1 MVDGAP
7 TADPSEESTRPQE
20 LPDRLRVHSL
30 ARTLGT
36 TSKRVL
42 DALSELDGR
51 IRSAHST
58 VDRDDAVRVRD
69 LLAAAQP
76 AGTPEDADP
85 APAAA
90 AEEPE
95 SRLLL
100 ETPDTAAERPHY
112 MPLFVA
118 PQPIDAREDDAGSD
132 DDGDDSDD
140 ADSDD
145 DEQADRPSNKRR
157 RRGRRGRGRGRGE
170 QGGPDGQGDDGD
182 DDEGQPR
189 GRKGGQPDSGD
200 AEDSDGQDT
209 DDSDDSDDSDN
220 GDDGS
225 ADGGNRRRRRR
236 RRRKSGSGDDNDE
249 GSSPDDPPNTVV
261 HERPPRNGKGGGG
274 DDSASA
280 NNEIKGINGSTRL
293 EAKRQRRRDGRDA
306 GRRRPPVL
314 TEAEFLARREAVERM
329 MVVRDRV
336 RTEPP
341 HQGSRYT
348 QIAVLED
355 GIVVEHFVT
364 SAASASLVGNI
375 YLGIVQNVLPS
386 MEAAFVDI
394 GRGRNGVLYA
404 GEVNWEA
411 AGLGGSDRK
420 IEQALKPGDYVV
432 VQVSK
437 DPVGHKGARLTTQV
451 SLAGRYLVYVP
462 GASSTGISRKLPD
475 TERQRL
481 KEILREVV
489 PSDAGVI
496 IRTASEGV
504 KEEDI
509 RSDVTRLQER
519 WQQIE
524 AKAIEIKEKAAGAA
538 VALYEEP
545 DVLVKVIRDL
555 FNEDFA
561 GLIVSGEEAW
571 TTINDYV
578 NSVAPDLVSKLNKYE
593 TAENGPDVFA
603 VHRIDEQLAKA
614 MERKVWLPSGGTL
627 VIDRTEAMTVVDVNT
642 GKFTGSGGN
651 LEQTVTKNNLEAA
664 EEIVRQLRL
673 RDIGGIVVIDF
684 IDMVLESNRDLV
696 LRRLTEALARDRTRH
711 QVSEVTSL
719 GLVQLTR
726 KRLGTGLIEAFSTS
740 CPNCGGRGILL
751 HADPVDSASSN
762 GRKSE
767 SGGGGRRG
775 RRKKNKAEEQ
785 VVAKV
790 PAHAPGEHPM
800 FKAMAAG
807 SSTQGDSEDDSD
819 EATEATDELEQKKAA
834 RGVED
839 TDQED
844 FDEDTDDE
852 DTDDEDTEDED
863 SDDED
868 DEDTDDEDS
877 DDDDLD
883 DDDEDIDD
891 EEDLGDDDE
900 DLELDDDEDLDTEDD
915 DSDDTDAGQFSGGAE
930 QAGPARPRR
939 RRAAGRPAGPPIH
952 AD

>member
-7 TADPSEESTRPQE
+7 PRDPSQGPVQPED
-20 LPDRLRVHSL
+20 LPDRLRVHQL
-30 ARTLGT
+30 ARALGST
-36 TSKRVL
+36 NKEVL
-42 DALSELDGR
+42 EALVAIDGRARNVQSGVDRGDALK
-51 IRSAHST
+51 
-58 VDRDDAVRVRD
+58 VRD
-69 LLAAAQP
+69 LIFAKPLPNIPGFSSAPVAQQP
-76 AGTPEDADP
+76 
-85 APAAA
+85 
-90 AEEPE
+90 
-95 SRLLL
+95 LLL
-100 ETPDTAAERPHY
+100 RSSTEPAEY

-118 PQPIDAREDDAGSD
+118 PQPVKTGEG
-132 DDGDDSDD
+132 DDGDSDYSG

-145 DEQADRPSNKRR
+145 SDIDDDELTDRPANRRR

-170 QGGPDGQGDDGD
+170 QGGPDGQDTGD
-182 DDEGQPR
+182 DDDE
-189 GRKGGQPDSGD
+189 DT
-200 AEDSDGQDT
+200 DSDDA
-209 DDSDDSDDSDN
+209 DDSDA
-220 GDDGS
+220 GDDENGS
-225 ADGGNRRRRRR
+225 SEAATRRRRRR
-236 RRRKSGSGDDNDE
+236 RRRKSGAGDDGDD
-249 GSSPDDPPNTVV
+249 GPAPDDPPNTVV
-261 HERPPRNGKGGGG
+261 HERPPRSGKSG
-274 DDSASA
+274 DDGSNGSASS
-280 NNEIKGINGSTRL
+280 EIKGIDGSTRL

-341 HQGSRYT
+341 HPGARYT

-364 SAASASLVGNI
+364 SAGSASLVGNI

-504 KEEDI
+504 KEDDI
-509 RSDVTRLQER
+509 RKDVTRLQER
-519 WQQIE
+519 WQQIQT
-524 AKAIEIKEKAAGAA
+524 KATETKEKAAGAA

-561 GLIVSGEEAW
+561 GLIVSGDDAW
-571 TTINDYV
+571 NTINEYV
-578 NSVAPDLVSKLNKYE
+578 NSVAPELLSKLTKYGAAQSSE
-593 TAENGPDVFA
+593 GVAAPDVFA

-726 KRLGTGLIEAFSTS
+726 KRLGTGLVEAFSTS

-751 HADPVDSASSN
+751 HADPVDSAPSN

-767 SGGGGRRG
+767 SGGRRG
-775 RRKKNKAEEQ
+775 RRSKKGRAEEPADQ
-785 VVAKV
+785 PAVVKV

-807 SSTQGDSEDDSD
+807 ATGPSGAADEDDQDSEETGD
-819 EATEATDELEQKKAA
+819 EVAAAAETGTEGQPAA
-834 RGVED
+834 LED
-839 TDQED
+839 TDQDD
-844 FDEDTDDE
+844 FEDT
-852 DTDDEDTEDED
+852 DED

-868 DEDTDDEDS
+868 SEDEDS
-877 DDDDLD
+877 EDDDLD
-883 DDDEDIDD
+883 DEDLDEEDLDDD
-891 EEDLGDDDE
+891 EEDLD
-900 DLELDDDEDLDTEDD
+900 LDDDELDDG
-915 DSDDTDAGQFSGGAE
+915 DSDDENGDDDANSAVGVDGGAPF
-930 QAGPARPRR
+930 GRPRR
-939 RRAAGRPAGPPIH
+939 GRASGRPAGPPIH

>member
-7 TADPSEESTRPQE
+7 STESSEEPTRHDE

-42 DALSELDGR
+42 DALSALDGR

-58 VDRDDAVRVRD
+58 VDREDAVRVRD
-69 LLAAAQP
+69 LLAAQP
-76 AGTPEDADP
+76 DAEAEAADAD
-85 APAAA
+85 ATSEN

-95 SRLLL
+95 SRLMLAAP
-100 ETPDTAAERPHY
+100 ENAAERPHY

-118 PQPIDAREDDAGSD
+118 PQPMQADEEDGNAD
-132 DDGDDSDD
+132 DDSDSD
-140 ADSDD
+140 DSDVDDED
-145 DEQADRPSNKRR
+145 DEQTDRPANRRR

-170 QGGPDGQGDDGD
+170 QGGPDGQGEAGD
-182 DDEGQPR
+182 DDEPQQRGQKAGR
-189 GRKGGQPDSGD
+189 GDSSD
-200 AEDSDGQDT
+200 AEDDEG
-209 DDSDDSDDSDN
+209 DDSDDSDDSDT

-225 ADGGNRRRRRR
+225 PEGASRRRRRR
-236 RRRKSGSGDDNDE
+236 RRRKSGSSDDGDEN
-249 GSSPDDPPNTVV
+249 SSPDDPPNTVV
-261 HERPPRNGKGGGG
+261 HERAPRNGKNDGGNG
-274 DDSASA
+274 SSNA
-280 NNEIKGINGSTRL
+280 EIKGIDGSTRL

-314 TEAEFLARREAVERM
+314 TEAEFLARREAVERI

-341 HQGSRYT
+341 HQGARYT

-504 KEEDI
+504 KEDDI
-509 RSDVTRLQER
+509 RNDVTRLQER
-519 WQQIE
+519 WKQIE
-524 AKAIEIKEKAAGAA
+524 AKATEITEKAAGAA

-561 GLIVSGEEAW
+561 GLIVSGDEAW
-571 TTINDYV
+571 TTITDYV
-578 NSVAPDLVSKLNKYE
+578 NSVAPDLVSKLSKYE
-593 TAENGPDVFA
+593 PPSGPEGQAGPDVFA

-740 CPNCGGRGILL
+740 CTHCGGRGILL
-751 HADPVDSASSN
+751 HTDPVDSAPSN

-767 SGGGGRRG
+767 SGGRRG
-775 RRKKNKAEEQ
+775 RRSKKNRAEEP

-807 SSTQGDSEDDSD
+807 GSTQNGPDDEEPD
-819 EATEATDELEQKKAA
+819 ESAEEAANEPDEQQQRDVAD
-834 RGVED
+834 VED
-839 TDQED
+839 TDQGD
-844 FDEDTDDE
+844 FEESDEDADEDADDE
-852 DTDDEDTEDED
+852 SDDDLDED
-863 SDDED
+863 
-868 DEDTDDEDS
+868 
-877 DDDDLD
+877 DDDDL
-883 DDDEDIDD
+883 DD
-891 EEDLGDDDE
+891 EEDLGDDDD
-900 DLELDDDEDLDTEDD
+900 DLEMDDDDLDVED
-915 DSDDTDAGQFSGGAE
+915 DSDDSDDDGSVDAGPGFG
-930 QAGPARPRR
+930 RPRR

>member
-7 TADPSEESTRPQE
+7 TSGHPEGSTE
-20 LPDRLRVHSL
+20 HEDLPDRIRVHQL
-30 ARTLGT
+30 ARSLGNT
-36 TSKRVL
+36 NKEVL
-42 DALSELDGR
+42 DALAELDGR
-51 IRSAHST
+51 VRTVHSG
-58 VDRDDAVRVRD
+58 VDRDDAMRVREILFVKPLENIPGFSHAPVRVAQKPQEPGSQPLQAPPD
-69 LLAAAQP
+69 NAA
-76 AGTPEDADP
+76 D
-85 APAAA
+85 
-90 AEEPE
+90 EP
-95 SRLLL
+95 R
-100 ETPDTAAERPHY
+100 Y
-112 MPLFVA
+112 MPLFVS
-118 PQPIDAREDDAGSD
+118 PQPVAVGKVRDADSDDAVGG
-132 DDGDDSDD
+132 GDDSDD
-140 ADSDD
+140 SDEDDD
-145 DEQADRPSNKRR
+145 DEDQDQDQGGRTGNRRR

-170 QGGPDGQGDDGD
+170 QGGADGQGDGSDADGGAAESDDDGQESDDDGD
-182 DDEGQPR
+182 DDDE
-189 GRKGGQPDSGD
+189 
-200 AEDSDGQDT
+200 
-209 DDSDDSDDSDN
+209 N
-220 GDDGS
+220 GSSEAGT
-225 ADGGNRRRRRR
+225 RRRRRR
-236 RRRKSGSGDDNDE
+236 RRRKSGGSDDNGE
-249 GSSPDDPPNTVV
+249 GPSPDDPPNTVV
-261 HERPPRNGKGGGG
+261 HERAPRGKSGGGSG
-274 DDSASA
+274 SSGSAGSSNA
-280 NNEIKGINGSTRL
+280 EIRGIDGSTRL

-314 TEAEFLARREAVERM
+314 TEAEFLARREAVERV

-336 RTEPP
+336 RTEQP
-341 HQGSRYT
+341 HQGARYT

-364 SAASASLVGNI
+364 SAGSASLVGNI

-404 GEVNWEA
+404 GEVDWEA
-411 AGLGGSDRK
+411 AGLGGADRR

-489 PSDAGVI
+489 PSNAGVI

-509 RSDVTRLQER
+509 RKDVTRLQGR
-519 WQQIE
+519 WEQVE
-524 AKAIEIKEKAAGAA
+524 AKATQTKEKAAGAA

-561 GLIVSGEEAW
+561 NLIVSGDDAW

-578 NSVAPDLVSKLNKYE
+578 DSVAPELVSKLTKYE
-593 TAENGPDVFA
+593 PPAGPDDQAGPDVFA

-614 MERKVWLPSGGTL
+614 MDRKVWLPSGGTL

-696 LRRLTEALARDRTRH
+696 LRRLTESLARDRTRH

-726 KRLGTGLIEAFSTS
+726 KKLGTGLIEAFSTS
-740 CPNCGGRGILL
+740 CPNCAGRGLLL
-751 HADPVDSASSN
+751 HADPVDSGAASA
-762 GRKSE
+762 RKSE
-767 SGGGGRRG
+767 SGGGRRG
-775 RRKKNKAEEQ
+775 RRSKKKGSEEEQ
-785 VVAKV
+785 PVAKV
-790 PAHAPGEHPM
+790 PVHAPGEHPM

-807 SSTQGDSEDDSD
+807 TTS
-819 EATEATDELEQKKAA
+819 
-834 RGVED
+834 
-839 TDQED
+839 
-844 FDEDTDDE
+844 
-852 DTDDEDTEDED
+852 

-868 DEDTDDEDS
+868 DEADEELTAEIDDQTRGRGLADLDDIEEDAV
-877 DDDDLD
+877 DELD
-883 DDDEDIDD
+883 DDDEDLDEDD
-891 EEDLGDDDE
+891 DLVDDDDDDDAEEDE
-900 DLELDDDEDLDTEDD
+900 DLDDDEDDD
-915 DSDDTDAGQFSGGAE
+915 DVEDLDDEVNSVGSIEASMVGDAFG
-930 QAGPARPRR
+930 RPRR
-939 RRAAGRPAGPPIH
+939 RRAAGRPAGPPLH
-952 AD
+952 VD

>member
-1 MVDGAP
+1 M
-7 TADPSEESTRPQE
+7 
-20 LPDRLRVHSL
+20 

-36 TSKRVL
+36 TSQRVL
-42 DALSELDGR
+42 DALSALDGR

-58 VDRDDAVRVRD
+58 VERDDAVRVRD
-69 LLAAAQP
+69 LLAAQP
-76 AGTPEDADP
+76 DGDAEDGGAGSENVQ
-85 APAAA
+85 AAGG
-90 AEEPE
+90 EPE
-95 SRLLL
+95 SRLMLAAP
-100 ETPDTAAERPHY
+100 ETGTERPHY

-118 PQPIDAREDDAGSD
+118 PQPVEAEEDDGNAD
-132 DDGDDSDD
+132 DDTDSDDSD
-140 ADSDD
+140 ADDED
-145 DEQADRPSNKRR
+145 DEQTDRPANRRR

-170 QGGPDGQGDDGD
+170 QGGPDNQNDSGD
-182 DDEGQPR
+182 DDEPQQRQKAGQ
-189 GRKGGQPDSGD
+189 GDSSD
-200 AEDSDGQDT
+200 AEDDDSDDGE
-209 DDSDDSDDSDN
+209 DSDDSDI

-225 ADGGNRRRRRR
+225 AEGGNRRRRRR
-236 RRRKSGSGDDNDE
+236 RRRKSGSGDDGDE
-249 GSSPDDPPNTVV
+249 NASPDDPPNTVV
-261 HERPPRNGKGGGG
+261 HERAPRSGKNGGNGGNG
-274 DDSASA
+274 SSNA
-280 NNEIKGINGSTRL
+280 EIKGIDGSTRL

-314 TEAEFLARREAVERM
+314 SEAEFLARREAVERI

-341 HQGSRYT
+341 HQGARYT

-451 SLAGRYLVYVP
+451 SLAGRFLVYVP

-504 KEEDI
+504 KEDDI
-509 RSDVTRLQER
+509 RNDVTRLQER
-519 WQQIE
+519 WKQIE
-524 AKAIEIKEKAAGAA
+524 AKAAEITEKAAGAA

-561 GLIVSGEEAW
+561 GLIVSGDEAW
-571 TTINDYV
+571 TTITDYV

-593 TAENGPDVFA
+593 PPSGADGQPGPDVFA

-726 KRLGTGLIEAFSTS
+726 KRLGTGLVEAFSTS
-740 CPNCGGRGILL
+740 CTHCGGRGILL
-751 HADPVDSASSN
+751 HTDPVDSAPSN

-767 SGGGGRRG
+767 SGGRRG
-775 RRKKNKAEEQ
+775 RRSKKKGAEEP

-807 SSTQGDSEDDSD
+807 GSAQGDRDDEDSD
-819 EATEATDELEQKKAA
+819 ESAEGATNELDERKQRDVAD
-834 RGVED
+834 VED

-844 FDEDTDDE
+844 FEESDEDTDEDTDD
-852 DTDDEDTEDED
+852 D
-863 SDDED
+863 SE
-868 DEDTDDEDS
+868 
-877 DDDDLD
+877 DDLD
-883 DDDEDIDD
+883 DDDDEDLDD
-891 EEDLGDDDE
+891 EEDLGEDDE
-900 DLELDDDEDLDTEDD
+900 DLEMDDDDLDVEDDSDSDDSDSDD
-915 DSDDTDAGQFSGGAE
+915 DSEGSVNGGPGFGRA
-930 QAGPARPRR
+930 RR

>member
-7 TADPSEESTRPQE
+7 SAESSEEPTRHDE

-42 DALSELDGR
+42 DALSALDGR

-69 LLAAAQP
+69 LLAAQP
-76 AGTPEDADP
+76 DEGAEDAGAVGESP
-85 APAAA
+85 H
-90 AEEPE
+90 AEAGEPE
-95 SRLLL
+95 SRLML
-100 ETPDTAAERPHY
+100 ETAVERPHY

-118 PQPIDAREDDAGSD
+118 PQPVQAEEDDGNAD
-132 DDGDDSDD
+132 EDTDADDSDVD
-140 ADSDD
+140 DED
-145 DEQADRPSNKRR
+145 DEQTDRPANRRR

-170 QGGPDGQGDDGD
+170 QGGPDNQNDSGD
-182 DDEGQPR
+182 DDEPQQRGQKA
-189 GRKGGQPDSGD
+189 GEADSSG
-200 AEDSDGQDT
+200 AEDDDGE
-209 DDSDDSDDSDN
+209 DDESDDSDS

-225 ADGGNRRRRRR
+225 AEGGNRRRRRR
-236 RRRKSGSGDDNDE
+236 RRRKSGSGDDGDE
-249 GSSPDDPPNTVV
+249 NASPDDPPNTVV
-261 HERPPRNGKGGGG
+261 HERPPRSGKNGGNGGNG
-274 DDSASA
+274 SSNA
-280 NNEIKGINGSTRL
+280 EIKGIDGSTRL

-314 TEAEFLARREAVERM
+314 SEAEFLARREAVERI

-341 HQGSRYT
+341 HQGARYT

-504 KEEDI
+504 KEDDI
-509 RSDVTRLQER
+509 RNDVTRLQER
-519 WQQIE
+519 WKQIE
-524 AKAIEIKEKAAGAA
+524 AKAAEITEKAAGAA

-561 GLIVSGEEAW
+561 GLIVSGDEAW
-571 TTINDYV
+571 TTITDYV

-593 TAENGPDVFA
+593 PPGGADGQPGPDVFA

-740 CPNCGGRGILL
+740 CTHCGGRGIVL
-751 HADPVDSASSN
+751 HTDPVDSAPSN

-767 SGGGGRRG
+767 SGGRRG
-775 RRKKNKAEEQ
+775 RRSKKKGAEEP

-807 SSTQGDSEDDSD
+807 GSGQADRDDDESD
-819 EATEATDELEQKKAA
+819 ESAEEATGELDERKQRDVADGA
-834 RGVED
+834 D

-844 FDEDTDDE
+844 FEDTDEDTDD
-852 DTDDEDTEDED
+852 
-863 SDDED
+863 SDD
-868 DEDTDDEDS
+868 DS
-877 DDDDLD
+877 EDDLD
-883 DDDEDIDD
+883 DDDEDLDD
-891 EEDLGDDDE
+891 EEDLGEDDE
-900 DLELDDDEDLDTEDD
+900 DLEMDDDDLDVED
-915 DSDDTDAGQFSGGAE
+915 DSDSDDSDSDEDSDGSVNGGSGFG
-930 QAGPARPRR
+930 RPRR

>member
-1 MVDGAP
+1 VTDGGP
-7 TADPSEESTRPQE
+7 TSESSQE
-20 LPDRLRVHSL
+20 PAQQDDLPDRLRVHSL
-30 ARTLGT
+30 ARALGT
-36 TSKRVL
+36 TSKRVV
-42 DALSELDGR
+42 DALAALDGR
-51 IRSAHST
+51 VRSAQSG
-58 VDRDDAVRVRD
+58 VDPEEAIRVRD
-69 LLAAAQP
+69 LLSARPPEDLVNAANAAAGVSDD
-76 AGTPEDADP
+76 AGGTSD
-85 APAAA
+85 
-90 AEEPE
+90 
-95 SRLLL
+95 
-100 ETPDTAAERPHY
+100 ERPHY

-118 PQPIDAREDDAGSD
+118 PQPVAAAAESGADVDASATES
-132 DDGDDSDD
+132 DDSDD
-140 ADSDD
+140 DDDD
-145 DEQADRPSNKRR
+145 DEDDEDEDQQADRPANRRR

-170 QGGPDGQGDDGD
+170 QGGSDGQGDDD
-182 DDEGQPR
+182 
-189 GRKGGQPDSGD
+189 
-200 AEDSDGQDT
+200 DSDRRGTSDADDSDD
-209 DDSDDSDDSDN
+209 DDSDDSDD

-225 ADGGNRRRRRR
+225 SDGGNRRRRRR
-236 RRRKSGSGDDNDE
+236 RRRKSGSGDDGDE
-249 GSSPDDPPNTVV
+249 SASPDDPPNTVV
-261 HERPPRNGKGGGG
+261 HERAPRGKSGSNDKG
-274 DDSASA
+274 SS
-280 NNEIKGINGSTRL
+280 NSEIKGIDGSTRL

-314 TEAEFLARREAVERM
+314 TEAEFLARREAVDRM

-341 HQGSRYT
+341 HPGARYT

-364 SAASASLVGNI
+364 SAGSASLVGNI

-404 GEVNWEA
+404 GEVNWDA
-411 AGLGGSDRK
+411 AGLGGSERK
-420 IEQALKPGDYVV
+420 IEKALKPGDYVV

-481 KEILREVV
+481 KEILRDVV
-489 PSDAGVI
+489 PSNAGVI

-504 KEEDI
+504 KEDDI
-509 RSDVTRLQER
+509 RGDVTRLQER
-519 WQQIE
+519 WEQID
-524 AKAIEIKEKAAGAA
+524 AKAAETKKKAAGAA

-561 GLIVSGEEAW
+561 GLIVSGDEAW
-571 TTINDYV
+571 NTINDYV
-578 NSVAPDLVSKLNKYE
+578 NSVAPELVSKLTKYE
-593 TAENGPDVFA
+593 PPNGPDDQPGPDVFA

-664 EEIVRQLRL
+664 EEIVRQMRL
-673 RDIGGIVVIDF
+673 RDIGGIIVIDF

-740 CPNCGGRGILL
+740 CSHCGGRGILL
-751 HADPVDSASSN
+751 HADPVESAPAAAR
-762 GRKSE
+762 GKSE
-767 SGGGGRRG
+767 SGGRRSK
-775 RRKKNKAEEQ
+775 RSKKSRSEEPA
-785 VVAKV
+785 VAKV
-790 PAHAPGEHPM
+790 PTHAPGEHPM

-807 SSTQGDSEDDSD
+807 STTVAESADDESD
-819 EATEATDELEQKKAA
+819 ESD
-834 RGVED
+834 VD
-839 TDQED
+839 TDDEQIIAQGAAEL
-844 FDEDTDDE
+844 EDTDDVDE
-852 DTDDEDTEDED
+852 DDAEDSDDDSEDVDELDDDEDDDDED
-863 SDDED
+863 DDDED
-868 DEDTDDEDS
+868 DEDLDDEDLDEDDEDLDLEDEDLDDDEDDEDS
-877 DDDDLD
+877 DA
-883 DDDEDIDD
+883 DDDETSDNGNGG
-891 EEDLGDDDE
+891 LG
-900 DLELDDDEDLDTEDD
+900 
-915 DSDDTDAGQFSGGAE
+915 
-930 QAGPARPRR
+930 RHRR
-939 RRAAGRPAGPPIH
+939 RRAAGRPAGPPIS

>member
-1 MVDGAP
+1 MIDGAP
-7 TADPSEESTRPQE
+7 SSDLPEDPSQHAD

-30 ARTLGT
+30 ARALGT
-36 TSKRVL
+36 TSRRVL
-42 DALSELDGR
+42 DALTELDGR

-58 VDRDDAVRVRD
+58 VDRADAVRVRD
-69 LLAAAQP
+69 LLA
-76 AGTPEDADP
+76 T
-85 APAAA
+85 APAADAQVDEA
-90 AEEPE
+90 AEPE
-95 SRLLL
+95 SRLML
-100 ETPDTAAERPHY
+100 ETTAERPEY

-118 PQPIDAREDDAGSD
+118 PQPIEAGDDRYDSADSEDDAD
-132 DDGDDSDD
+132 DDDDTDE
-140 ADSDD
+140 
-145 DEQADRPSNKRR
+145 EQADRPAGRRR

-170 QGGPDGQGDDGD
+170 QGAGDGRGQADDGE
-182 DDEGQPR
+182 DEQ
-189 GRKGGQPDSGD
+189 DSAD
-200 AEDSDGQDT
+200 AEGADIDDT
-209 DDSDDSDDSDN
+209 DSDD
-220 GDDGS
+220 DGN
-225 ADGGNRRRRRR
+225 ATETATRRRRRR
-236 RRRKSGSGDDNDE
+236 RRRKSGSGDDGDD
-249 GSSPDDPPNTVV
+249 GPSPDDPPNTVV
-261 HERPPRNGKGGGG
+261 HERTPRTDK
-274 DDSASA
+274 DAADSDSG
-280 NNEIKGINGSTRL
+280 EIQGINGSTRL

-314 TEAEFLARREAVERM
+314 SEAEFLARREAVERV
-329 MVVRDRV
+329 MVVRDKV

-341 HQGSRYT
+341 HPGARYT

-411 AGLGGSDRK
+411 AGLGGANRK

-489 PSDAGVI
+489 PPEAGVI

-509 RSDVTRLQER
+509 RADVNRLQER
-519 WQQIE
+519 WGQIE
-524 AKAIEIKEKAAGAA
+524 AKAAETREKAAGAA

-561 GLIVSGEEAW
+561 ELIVSGDEAW
-571 TTINDYV
+571 NTINEYV
-578 NSVAPDLVSKLNKYE
+578 NSVAPELVSKLTKYE
-593 TAENGPDVFA
+593 APGSDGQEGPDVFA

-614 MERKVWLPSGGTL
+614 MDRKVWLPSGGTL

-726 KRLGTGLIEAFSTS
+726 KRLGTGLVEAFSTT
-740 CPNCGGRGILL
+740 CPHCSGRGITL
-751 HADPVDSASSN
+751 HADPVDSTSAT

-767 SGGGGRRG
+767 GGRRG
-775 RRKKNKAEEQ
+775 RRSKKGKADE
-785 VVAKV
+785 VPVAKV

-800 FKAMAAG
+800 FKAMAAANG
-807 SSTQGDSEDDSD
+807 RQDGDTEDVEAPVSGDEPDTQIEEEVAREVADEDLD
-819 EATEATDELEQKKAA
+819 
-834 RGVED
+834 D
-839 TDQED
+839 TD
-844 FDEDTDDE
+844 FDETE
-852 DTDDEDTEDED
+852 EDED
-863 SDDED
+863 EV
-868 DEDTDDEDS
+868 E
-877 DDDDLD
+877 L
-883 DDDEDIDD
+883 DDDEDIDEDLDD
-891 EEDLGDDDE
+891 EEDLDI
-900 DLELDDDEDLDTEDD
+900 DEDLDVDSE
-915 DSDDTDAGQFSGGAE
+915 DSDSEDEEAEGQPAVTASAE
-930 QAGPARPRR
+930 RPRR
-939 RRAAGRPAGPPIH
+939 RRAAARPAGPPIH
-952 AD
+952 ED

>member
-1 MVDGAP
+1 MIDGAP
-7 TADPSEESTRPQE
+7 SSDLPEDPSQRED

-30 ARTLGT
+30 ARALGT
-36 TSKRVL
+36 TSRRVL
-42 DALSELDGR
+42 DALTELDGR

-58 VDRDDAVRVRD
+58 VDRADAVRVRD
-69 LLAAAQP
+69 LLAAAPAADAP
-76 AGTPEDADP
+76 AGE
-85 APAAA
+85 AA
-90 AEEPE
+90 EPE
-95 SRLLL
+95 SRLML
-100 ETPDTAAERPHY
+100 ETTAERPEY

-118 PQPIDAREDDAGSD
+118 PQPIEVA
-132 DDGDDSDD
+132 DDSDD
-140 ADSDD
+140 ADDSDSDD
-145 DEQADRPSNKRR
+145 DTDESDEEQADRPAGRRR

-170 QGGPDGQGDDGD
+170 QGTGDRQADDGD
-182 DDEGQPR
+182 DDQ
-189 GRKGGQPDSGD
+189 DAAD
-200 AEDSDGQDT
+200 AEGADADDT
-209 DDSDDSDDSDN
+209 DSDDDTN
-220 GDDGS
+220 
-225 ADGGNRRRRRR
+225 ATETATRRRRRR
-236 RRRKSGSGDDNDE
+236 RRRKSGSGDDTDD
-249 GSSPDDPPNTVV
+249 GPSPDDPPNTVV
-261 HERPPRNGKGGGG
+261 HERAPRTDK
-274 DDSASA
+274 DAADSDSG
-280 NNEIKGINGSTRL
+280 EIQGINGSTRL

-314 TEAEFLARREAVERM
+314 TEAEFLARREAVERV
-329 MVVRDRV
+329 MVVRDKV
-336 RTEPP
+336 RSEPP
-341 HQGSRYT
+341 HPGARYT

-411 AGLGGSDRK
+411 AGLGGANRK

-489 PSDAGVI
+489 PPDAGVI

-504 KEEDI
+504 KEDDI
-509 RSDVTRLQER
+509 RADVNRLQER
-519 WQQIE
+519 WAQIE
-524 AKAIEIKEKAAGAA
+524 AKAAETKEKAAGAA

-555 FNEDFA
+555 FNDDFA
-561 GLIVSGEEAW
+561 ELIVSGDEAW
-571 TTINDYV
+571 NTINEYV
-578 NSVAPDLVSKLNKYE
+578 NSVAPELVSKLNKYE
-593 TAENGPDVFA
+593 SADGGPDVFA

-614 MERKVWLPSGGTL
+614 MDRKVWLPSGGTL

-726 KRLGTGLIEAFSTS
+726 KRLGTGLVEAFSTT
-740 CPNCGGRGILL
+740 CPHCSGRGIML
-751 HADPVDSASSN
+751 HADPVDSTSAP

-767 SGGGGRRG
+767 GGRRG
-775 RRKKNKAEEQ
+775 RRSKKGKADE
-785 VVAKV
+785 VPVAKV

-800 FKAMAAG
+800 FKAMAAANG
-807 SSTQGDSEDDSD
+807 RDDGDTEDAEAPTPSEEPDTQAEEEVASEVAEEDLDD
-819 EATEATDELEQKKAA
+819 T
-834 RGVED
+834 
-839 TDQED
+839 D
-844 FDEDTDDE
+844 FDETE
-852 DTDDEDTEDED
+852 EDED
-863 SDDED
+863 EV
-868 DEDTDDEDS
+868 
-877 DDDDLD
+877 
-883 DDDEDIDD
+883 
-891 EEDLGDDDE
+891 
-900 DLELDDDEDLDTEDD
+900 ELDDDEDIEEDLDDEDEEDLDLDD
-915 DSDDTDAGQFSGGAE
+915 DLDVDSEDSDEDEDTTDQPVVTVSVE
-930 QAGPARPRR
+930 RPRR
-939 RRAAGRPAGPPIH
+939 RRAAARPAGPPIH
-952 AD
+952 EA